1 MYSLLFSFVLSAHS
15 QEAPWVISPEDVRY
29 LDVWLE
35 TAHGMNDT
43 ETAFDIYVDVDG
55 DLITL
60 DAYQADLPPVP
71 EKYPHWQLDETPN
84 FPLRIGVD
92 QPGESTGVLSGKAIY
107 LSQCHGWDYFE
118 SLGRFSTQRGNLYN
132 TVEDFHNPEGMN
144 QYLVHYLENMG
155 AQVFTAKE
163 RGLNTQMN
171 IADNDGAGYSETGT
185 GFQNGYAGFADTSP
199 YSYGEDP
206 FDAGTTR
213 RFPSDSG
220 SIATWIPNVPKDGYY
235 NLYVSWDSDSGND
248 PNAHYRI
255 THNGGV
261 IDRTF
266 DQRVHGSTWQY
277 VENLWLEE
285 GVDSLTVELIG
296 DSSASGKWL
305 SADAVR
311 IGGGT
316 GDVQRFGTQTG
327 RPRWEESAVL
337 YTQFNGAPSS
347 VYDPYGDGNGSDP
360 SARSRWAA
368 WEHPTGE
375 DAVYLSWHSNAGGG
389 TGTDTFYDSSG
400 PVAGSADLANFV
412 HDRVIDSI
420 QEIHDSNWVNRGVKT
435 ANFAEV
441 NSSFNNEMP
450 SILIELGFHDS
461 SYDTQFLLDPN
472 FRKDAARAMAFGIAE
487 YFGDK
492 DGTAVTL
499 PPEPPAFIQTSVS
512 SDGVV
517 VSWQMGDVGGTFGDA
532 PTGYVLYSSMD
543 GKSWDNGIRISGT
556 QTVVPFSNSVR
567 FYRVAAQNAGG
578 VSFPSETTAAYV
590 PNSDSPPVLL
600 VSAFDR
606 LQRSSLF
613 WADVGPV
620 GSVLRMNLRQ
630 MNAFDSIVS
639 YAQSLSNLGF
649 PFVTMSNE
657 VLRTASPVVDTVIV
671 WVSGEE
677 STFDQ
682 TFNTSEQQFV
692 RQSLAQGGR
701 IIASGS
707 EILWDL
713 DAQGSADDQAFAS
726 DIFASSLGDDDADVY
741 EAYGRDI
748 LNGLDLNFDVQQG
761 AQYNAE
767 YPDVL
772 VSNATVIAEYP
783 GGVST
788 GIAGVWTEQS
798 ALFGFPLELLW
809 EDGVQ
814 EELLSRLLD
823 VWLDDYELSEPST
836 EPSAEPSSEPST
848 EPSTEP
854 SDEPSSETTDDVDDT
869 GVEAG
874 SKRGCNQSISVE
886 MGFVIFLSVCL
897 LGYRRRM

>member
-1 MYSLLFSFVLSAHS
+1 MFMSLLLSSMLVEASEPWIVEPHQLS
-15 QEAPWVISPEDVRY
+15 Q
-29 LDVWLE
+29 LDLWIE
-35 TAHGMNDT
+35 RAHGVEDREEPLN
-43 ETAFDIYVDVDG
+43 IVVNVDG
-55 DLITL
+55 SLVPLNT
-60 DAYQADLPPVP
+60 YQASLSPVP
-71 EKYPHWQLDETPN
+71 EKYPDWSIPEMPD

-92 QPGESTGVLSGKAIY
+92 QPGETTGVLSGKAVY

-118 SLGRFSTQRGNLYN
+118 SLGRFSTQRGNLHN

-144 QYLVHYLENMG
+144 QYLIHYLENMG
-155 AQVFTAKE
+155 AKVFTAKE
-163 RGLNTQMN
+163 RGLNPNMD
-171 IADNDGAGYSETGT
+171 IADNDGAGYTESGS

-199 YSYGEDP
+199 YIYGEDP

-213 RFPSDSG
+213 RFPSNSG
-220 SIATWIPNVPKDGYY
+220 SVATWIPNVPSDGYY
-235 NLYVSWDSDSGND
+235 TVYVSWDSDAGND

-277 VENLWLEE
+277 LENLWLEK
-285 GVDSLTVELIG
+285 GVNSLTVELIG
-296 DSSASGKWL
+296 DSSSNGLWL

-316 GDVQRFGTQTG
+316 GDVQRYGDQTG

-337 YTQFNGAPSS
+337 YTQFNGAPRS

-368 WEHPTGE
+368 WEHPAGE

-389 TGTDTFYDSSG
+389 TGTDTFYDESN
-400 PVAGSADLANFV
+400 PVAGSADLAYFV
-412 HDRVIDSI
+412 HNRVVDSI
-420 QEIHDSNWVNRGVKT
+420 WDMHDSNWANRGVKT

-450 SILIELGFHDS
+450 SVLIELGFHDS

-472 FRKDAARAMAFGIAE
+472 FRRDAARAMAFGIAE

-499 PPEPPAFIQTSVS
+499 PPEPPEFVQTAIS
-512 SDGVV
+512 SNGVV
-517 VSWQMGDVGGTFGDA
+517 ISWKAGDSGGSLGDEA
-532 PTGYVLYSSMD
+532 TGFVLYTSAD
-543 GKSWDNGIRISGT
+543 GKSWDNGINISGV
-556 QTVVPFSNSVR
+556 QTVVPFSNDLR
-567 FYRVAAQNAGG
+567 FYRVAARNAGG
-578 VSFPSETTAAYV
+578 VSFPSETTAAYA
-590 PNSDSPPVLL
+590 PNAQLPPVLL

-620 GSVLRMNLRQ
+620 GTVLRMNLRQ
-630 MNAFDSIVS
+630 MNSFDTIVS
-639 YAQSLSNLGF
+639 YAHSLRGLGY
-649 PFVTMSNE
+649 PFVTVSNE
-657 VLRTASPVVDTVIV
+657 VIKTADPVANTVII
-671 WVSGEE
+671 WVAGEE

-682 TFNTSEQQFV
+682 TFNTSEQLFV
-692 RQSLAQGGR
+692 RQSLAQGSY
-701 IIASGS
+701 ILASGS

-713 DAQGSADDQAFAS
+713 DAQGSPDDQSFAI
-726 DIFASSLGDDDADVY
+726 DIFASSLGDDDAAVY

-748 LNGLDLNFDVQQG
+748 LAGLDLNFDPEKG
-761 AQYNAE
+761 AQYTVE

-772 VSNATVIAEYP
+772 NSNATVIAEYT
-783 GGVST
+783 GGVSS
-788 GIAGVWTEQS
+788 GIAGVWTEQT

-809 EDGVQ
+809 EPGVQ
-814 EELLSRLLD
+814 KEVLSRLLS
-823 VWLDDYELSEPST
+823 VWLDGYELSEPS
-836 EPSAEPSSEPST
+836 SEPSSDS
-848 EPSTEP
+848 
-854 SDEPSSETTDDVDDT
+854 SDDWADT
-869 GVEAG
+869 GVEAQ
-874 SKRGCNQSISVE
+874 SKRGCTQI
-886 MGFVIFLSVCL
+886 GFEAAGTIWIGLCI
-897 LGYRRRM
+897 LGLRRRT